1 MTKPFSATKLKN
13 MAKAVRKR
21 STQVWPSER
30 TVHWLKGGFGTDR
43 RKVASELKRR
53 KKSKRF
59 RRIRVKENEAWDFP
73 CERRWYREIFALC
86 TNDVQRAFLYGRKFQ
101 RGGI

>member
-1 MTKPFSATKLKN
+1 MKKQEK
-13 MAKAVRKR
+13 VERKK
-21 STQVWPSER
+21 SICAAPSER
-30 TVHWLKGGFGTDR
+30 TVHWLKGGFGTDM

-73 CERRWYREIFALC
+73 CEQRWYREIFALC
-86 TNDVQRAFLYGRKFQ
+86 TNDVQRAFLYGRK
-101 RGGI
+101 